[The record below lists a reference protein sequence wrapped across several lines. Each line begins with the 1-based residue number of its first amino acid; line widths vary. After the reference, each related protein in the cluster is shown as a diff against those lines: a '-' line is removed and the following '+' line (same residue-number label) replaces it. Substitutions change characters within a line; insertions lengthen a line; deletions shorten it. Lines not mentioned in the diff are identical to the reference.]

1 MMGATG
7 GQYLTFRIAEEDYA
21 VGILRVREIIQY
33 EATTRVPKTAPW
45 IRGVIN
51 LRGRVVPVVDLAVKF
66 GLGQRVVTPATCIV
80 ILDVDLA
87 GETALMGI
95 LTDAVN
101 EVVDLAQADI
111 EPPPSFGTSVDVD
124 YLVGMGKAPGGF
136 TLILDIDR
144 VLSADELVAASRAA
158 ASGGEAEPSPVG
170 EAEASSVSAQEVA
183 SP

>member
-66 GLGQRVVTPATCIV
+66 AS
-80 ILDVDLA
+80 
-87 GETALMGI
+87 
-95 LTDAVN
+95 
-101 EVVDLAQADI
+101 
-111 EPPPSFGTSVDVD
+111 PPRP
-124 YLVGMGKAPGGF
+124 
-136 TLILDIDR
+136 
-144 VLSADELVAASRAA
+144 
-158 ASGGEAEPSPVG
+158 
-170 EAEASSVSAQEVA
+170 ASSFWTSIWPARR
-183 SP
+183 P

>member
-1 MMGATG
+1 
-7 GQYLTFRIAEEDYA
+7 
-21 VGILRVREIIQY
+21 
-33 EATTRVPKTAPW
+33 
-45 IRGVIN
+45 
-51 LRGRVVPVVDLAVKF
+51 
-66 GLGQRVVTPATCIV
+66 
-80 ILDVDLA
+80 
-87 GETALMGI
+87 MGI

-144 VLSADELVAASRAA
+144 VLSANELVAAGRAA
-158 ASGGEAEPSPVG
+158 ASGEGTRPGPAVG
-170 EAEASSVSAQEVA
+170 KEDASVAGQEVA